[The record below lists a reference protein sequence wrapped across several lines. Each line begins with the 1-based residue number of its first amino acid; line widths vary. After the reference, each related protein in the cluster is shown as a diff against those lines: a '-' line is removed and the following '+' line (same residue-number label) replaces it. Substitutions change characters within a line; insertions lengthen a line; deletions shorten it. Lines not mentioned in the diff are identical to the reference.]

1 MGYAFNP
8 FTGNFDVTGAAASVP
23 DPLTVNNLTVNT
35 LLTAAHI
42 HGNVAGSLYIHVKN
56 TSNTTL
62 AKGTPVYAVGAVGDT
77 TTLEVAAADSAD
89 PAKSPAIGVLNEQL
103 IHNASGHAV
112 MFGEITG
119 VNTGSYQI
127 NDELYVAA
135 GGGLTATKPVTGYVQ
150 AIAIVGRVHSS
161 TGTLLIK
168 IGSQM
173 DDAAGSGGQIQVNNA
188 GNLGTVTGF
197 DIDASGNLGIP
208 GDINLDDGGSFTTTL
223 QTITPT
229 DNRTISLPNA
239 TGTVGL
245 VAGSSGNVAYNLNG
259 AYAGLS
265 TLNVDVSGNLTLSGR
280 LTNSYTSL
288 ASAPAKQFTGTW
300 FTGGTATT
308 TKPHFLIE
316 PAGTTSTNWSTG
328 GTGLGV
334 NAPSGW
340 TGRLLDLQLNGASRF
355 VVGHNFIALQNP
367 DGTATGGNAR
377 GANAVDLSTG
387 RTNAVNVASGNNSFQ
402 AACTE
407 GRAMG
412 IRSVVFHNSIASG
425 NDSFATS
432 GGEASGSRSVAL
444 AFGNASGQDSFGA
457 AGGNASNTNAVALGS
472 SASATGIRSIAF
484 NWGAVT
490 PNIGQ
495 FAYGFRNYGAQW
507 TVMGMAAQTTTSSAT
522 ELFGEGFSGYRQVIP
537 ANTTWA
543 GTATILARTRNG
555 ISNAHFQRQV
565 MIKRDGSNNTTLVDT
580 VKTLGTDIKSNAD
593 FGATVTI
600 TADDTNESLK
610 VEGTAKVGGT
620 VSSVTSS
627 GTTCTVTM
635 SANHGLLTGDYVTIA
650 GAAETAYNGTFT
662 ITNTRQT
669 FWSV

>member
-42 HGNVAGSLYIHVKN
+42 HGNIAGSLYIHVKN

-77 TTLEVAAADSAD
+77 TTLEIAAADSAD
-89 PAKSPAIGVLNEQL
+89 PAKSPAIGILDEQL
-103 IHNASGHAV
+103 IHSASGHAV

-173 DDAAGSGGQIQVNNA
+173 DDAAGSSGQIQFNDG
-188 GNLGTVTGF
+188 GNLGA
-197 DIDASGNLGIP
+197 DADLTYNKTTNVLTNR

-229 DNRTISLPNA
+229 ANRTISLPDA

-245 VAGSSGNVAYNLNG
+245 VAGSSGNVVYNLNG

-265 TLNVDVSGNLTLSGR
+265 TLNVDGSGNLTLSAR

-316 PAGTTSTNWSTG
+316 PAGTTSTAWSTS

-334 NAPSGW
+334 NAASGFA
-340 TGRLLDLQLNGASRF
+340 GNLLDLQVNGTSRYAFTETLFTCIANLTFGSSFGTISCANSSSQGYTISRASF
-355 VVGHNFIALQNP
+355 QLADQTPLGFGAL
-367 DGTATGGNAR
+367 GNNADVWVR
-377 GANAVDLSTG
+377 RDAANTLAQRNG
-387 RTNAVNVASGNNSFQ
+387 TNAQ
-402 AACTE
+402 AF
-407 GRAMG
+407 R
-412 IRSVVFHNSIASG
+412 VY
-425 NDSFATS
+425 
-432 GGEASGSRSVAL
+432 
-444 AFGNASGQDSFGA
+444 
-457 AGGNASNTNAVALGS
+457 NTF
-472 SASATGIRSIAF
+472 ASATNHERGKLEWSSNVF
-484 NWGAVT
+484 
-490 PNIGQ
+490 NIG
-495 FAYGFRNYGAQW
+495 
-507 TVMGMAAQTTTSSAT
+507 T
-522 ELFGEGFSGYRQVIP
+522 EKGSGG
-537 ANTTWA
+537 
-543 GTATILARTRNG
+543 GTARAMALQTDGTNRLVADTIGSLQVATALTVAALPPSPLVGMIARVTDA
-555 ISNAHFQRQV
+555 SAPTA
-565 MIKRDGSNNTTLVDT
+565 GS
-580 VKTLGTDIKSNAD
+580 
-593 FGATVTI
+593 TVT
-600 TADDTNESLK
+600 
-610 VEGTAKVGGT
+610 GG
-620 VSSVTSS
+620 
-627 GTTCTVTM
+627 G
-635 SANHGLLTGDYVTIA
+635 SANALCW
-650 GAAETAYNGTFT
+650 YNGTNWT
-662 ITNTRQT
+662 
-669 FWSV
+669 VLGV